1 MGLGS
6 LICIVLRL
14 WLLAVFVRIVLSW
27 FPATEGGGLAR
38 LSDALG
44 AVTDPVLAPVRAL
57 LPPVRMGGMGLDLS
71 PMVVLLVGSLLLG
84 LIC

>member
-1 MGLGS
+1 MA
-6 LICIVLRL
+6 LICFVGQL

-38 LSDALG
+38 FADVLG
-44 AVTDPVLAPVRAL
+44 AVTDPVLAPVRRM

-71 PMVVLLVGSLLLG
+71 PMVVLLVGSLLLSF
-84 LIC
+84 LC

>member
-1 MGLGS
+1 MGL
-6 LICIVLRL
+6 LAIVCFGLRL

-27 FPATEGGGLAR
+27 FPATEGGALAR
-38 LSDALG
+38 FSDLLG
-44 AVTDPVLAPVRAL
+44 AVTDPVLAPVRAM

-84 LIC
+84 FIC

>member
-1 MGLGS
+1 MALRS
-6 LICIVLRL
+6 LFCFVLQL

-27 FPATEGGGLAR
+27 FPTTPGGGLAR
-38 LSDALG
+38 VVDVLG

-71 PMVVLLVGSLLLG
+71 PMVVLLVGSLLMG
-84 LIC
+84 VFC